1 MGTAKS
7 ENADILKGTL
17 DVLILKALSGGP
29 AHGYTIATWIASA
42 SGDALALGEGTLYP
56 ALHRLEARGWLR
68 SRWGTSA
75 NNRQAK
81 FYTLTRK
88 GQKQLALE
96 TDTVAALCHRLVFG
110 PGGAGARAVELR
122 SVNRMFRRRSGPR
135 RSVLTSSASSSFH
148 LEMRVREL
156 VARGV
161 PPDEARRRAME
172 QFGDYEGSRARVP
185 RHRRAARTPGVSTF
199 VHPRL
204 LAGPRLRGSRPAPIA
219 RVHGRRRHHARARHW
234 RQQRHLQRRQRR
246 PARVAA
252 VPRRRAVCIG
262 CARSTRT
269 ARRTRCRR
277 RIS

>member
-88 GQKQLALE
+88 GQNQLALE
-96 TDTVAALCHRLVFG
+96 TARWQRYATALFSALAAPV
-110 PGGAGARAVELR
+110 PG
-122 SVNRMFRRRSGPR
+122 
-135 RSVLTSSASSSFH
+135 SSSSD
-148 LEMRVREL
+148 R
-156 VARGV
+156 
-161 PPDEARRRAME
+161 
-172 QFGDYEGSRARVP
+172 
-185 RHRRAARTPGVSTF
+185 
-199 VHPRL
+199 
-204 LAGPRLRGSRPAPIA
+204 
-219 RVHGRRRHHARARHW
+219 
-234 RQQRHLQRRQRR
+234 
-246 PARVAA
+246 
-252 VPRRRAVCIG
+252 
-262 CARSTRT
+262 
-269 ARRTRCRR
+269 
-277 RIS
+277 

>member
-88 GQKQLALE
+88 GQAQLALE
-96 TDTVAALCHRLVFG
+96 TAAVAALCRRLVFG
-110 PGGAGARAVELR
+110 PGGAGARA
-122 SVNRMFRRRSGPR
+122 RRAQIDEP
-135 RSVLTSSASSSFH
+135 H
-148 LEMRVREL
+148 
-156 VARGV
+156 V
-161 PPDEARRRAME
+161 PPP
-172 QFGDYEGSRARVP
+172 V
-185 RHRRAARTPGVSTF
+185 RAADS
-199 VHPRL
+199 
-204 LAGPRLRGSRPAPIA
+204 S
-219 RVHGRRRHHARARHW
+219 
-234 RQQRHLQRRQRR
+234 
-246 PARVAA
+246 
-252 VPRRRAVCIG
+252 
-262 CARSTRT
+262 
-269 ARRTRCRR
+269 
-277 RIS
+277 